1 MLIWSASTVPKAGR
15 AVGVV
20 VMLVS
25 EVRRVAFMVLPFRQF
40 NRG

>member
-1 MLIWSASTVPKAGR
+1 
-15 AVGVV
+15 VV